1 VAIMLSVIHYGVGLE
16 FSHVIGTISFTLLIV
31 AAFLALQQMLN
42 AVFGT
47 AAGKVAILALLML
60 QLASSGGTYP
70 VETTPLFFR
79 VIHPLL
85 PMSYAVNGLREV
97 ITGGVDARLWT
108 SVAYLGLLLVVS
120 LALTAWRAGRMRTW
134 TLGRLHPVLSI

>member
-1 VAIMLSVIHYGVGLE
+1 
-16 FSHVIGTISFTLLIV
+16 
-31 AAFLALQQMLN
+31 MLN
-42 AVFGT
+42 AVFGP

-85 PMSYAVNGLREV
+85 PMSYAVSGLREV
-97 ITGGVDARLWT
+97 ITGGVDARLWIA
-108 SVAYLGLLLVVS
+108 VAYLGALLFISLV
-120 LALTAWRAGRMRTW
+120 LTAWRAGRMRTW
-134 TLGRLHPVLSI
+134 TLSRLHPVLSI

>member
-1 VAIMLSVIHYGVGLE
+1 
-16 FSHVIGTISFTLLIV
+16 
-31 AAFLALQQMLN
+31 
-42 AVFGT
+42 
-47 AAGKVAILALLML
+47 ML

-85 PMSYAVNGLREV
+85 PMSYAVSGLREV

-108 SVAYLGLLLVVS
+108 AVAYLALVLVAS

-134 TLGRLHPVLSI
+134 SLARLHPELTI

>member
-1 VAIMLSVIHYGVGLE
+1 MLTVIHYGVGLHY
-16 FSHVIGTISFTLLIV
+16 SSVLGTISFTMLLV

-42 AVFGT
+42 AVFGS
-47 AAGKVAILALLML
+47 AAGKVIILALLML

-85 PMSYAVNGLREV
+85 PMSYAVSGLREV
-97 ITGGVDARLWT
+97 ITGGADARLWT
-108 SVAYLGLLLVVS
+108 SVAYLGALLVLS
-120 LALTAWRAGRMRTW
+120 LAATAWRAGRMRTW
-134 TLGRLHPVLSI
+134 SLSRLHPVLAI